1 MQVVHERCAGLDVH
15 KKTVVACVLITQPDG
30 TVQREVRTF
39 STMTADLLTLSDW
52 LETWRVSVVAL
63 ESTGVFWKP
72 VFNLLEDG
80 RTIVLVNPQHMRA
93 VPGHKTD
100 VKDSEWLAD
109 LLRHGLVRPSFIPP
123 APIRE
128 LRELTRY
135 RKSLVEERAREVSRV
150 QKVLE
155 SANLKLASV
164 ATDVLGKSGRAML
177 DALIS
182 GEQNPVTLAEL
193 ARGRLRTKRPE
204 LQLALDGRLLGQ
216 HRTLLKHLLA
226 HIDFL
231 EQSIADLVAEIE
243 RYLAPFGQAVALAQ
257 TLPGIAETAATAILA
272 ELGTDMSRFA
282 SAKHLASWAG
292 VCPGNKQ
299 SGGKRLGSKTTRGNP
314 YLRAVLGEVAWAI
327 SHTKDNDLSA
337 QFHRIAR
344 RRGKQKA
351 VVAIS
356 HSVLVI
362 LSHMLRDGKPYS
374 DLGPDYFERL
384 EATQIERYH
393 VRRLEQLGY
402 AVTLTPAP
410 AA

>member
-15 KKTVVACVLITQPDG
+15 KKTVVACVLITHPDG
-30 TVQREVRTF
+30 TLQREVRTF
-39 STMTADLLTLSDW
+39 STMTADLLTLGDW
-52 LETWRVSVVAL
+52 LETLRVRVVAL
-63 ESTGVFWKP
+63 ESTGVYWKP

-80 RTIVLVNPQHMRA
+80 RTIVLVNPQHIKA
-93 VPGHKTD
+93 VPGRKTD
-100 VKDSEWLAD
+100 VKDAEWLAD
-109 LLRHGLVRPSFIPP
+109 LLRHGLLTPSFIPP
-123 APIRE
+123 APVRE

-135 RKSLVEERAREVSRV
+135 RKTLVEARAREVSRV

-155 SANLKLASV
+155 SANIKLASV

-177 DALIS
+177 EALIA
-182 GEQNPVTLAEL
+182 GEQDPAVLAEM
-193 ARGRLRTKRPE
+193 ARGRMRSKRPE
-204 LQLALDGRLLGQ
+204 LQRALDGRLLGQ
-216 HRTLLKHLLA
+216 HRILLQHLLA

-231 EQSIADLVAEIE
+231 EQSLAELEAEIE
-243 RYLAPFGQAVALAQ
+243 RCLAPFGQAVALAQ
-257 TLPGIAETAATAILA
+257 TLPGIAETAATAIIA
-272 ELGTDMSRFA
+272 ELGTDMTRFA
-282 SAKHLASWAG
+282 SDKHLASWAG

-299 SGGKRLGSKTTRGNP
+299 SGGKRLSGKTTKGNP

-327 SHTKDNDLSA
+327 SHTKDNYLSA

-351 VVAIS
+351 VVAVS

-362 LSHMLRDGKPYS
+362 LYHMLREGRPYT
-374 DLGPDYFERL
+374 DLGPDYFEQL
-384 EATQIERYH
+384 EATRIEHYH

-402 AVTLTPAP
+402 TVTLTPAP